1 MSFQLIVETLRNKK
15 GIEFGG
21 PTGLFS
27 VPEHNLHLYPHVNLD
42 GGNILNNNYFQ
53 SNNYTIYFQYF
64 EHYISLLKPFWS
76 DI

>member
-53 SNNYTIYFQYF
+53 SNIGSNFTYSEKIGNRLR
-64 EHYISLLKPFWS
+64 LLLAR
-76 DI
+76 